1 VKIED
6 WSNTAAVSPDY
17 WVMKAQSKGNRQDVS
32 VLAALGDNPDLSF
45 LDLLTQIG
53 GQDPLAQT
61 PIKKVE
67 APEKSKDDKKAS
79 VSSIKS
85 ASETQQAQATQEAQ
99 KSSDAHHASDAVTMK
114 DLLDGKLTE
123 KVLLMDDLTDV
134 DQNYIR
140 ERMIPNLPIL
150 MGQVPADSVFPK
162 GRDGGISYQGFEI
175 SDGLADMIKH
185 GYRTGQPI
193 RLELDANSS
202 LVLRIR
208 NGQVSAEFVAADQG
222 AALAMQNDLNELR
235 QRMAARNLPV
245 GNIESR
251 YKDQP
256 QSNQDDRQQ
265 KQDETPQNSY
275 E

>member
-1 VKIED
+1 MKIED
-6 WSNTAAVSPDY
+6 WSNAAAVSPDY
-17 WVMKAQSKGNRQDVS
+17 WVTKAQSKGSRQDMS

-61 PIKKVE
+61 PINK
-67 APEKSKDDKKAS
+67 AATPEKSKDDKKAS
-79 VSSIKS
+79 ISSIKIT
-85 ASETQQAQATQEAQ
+85 SETQQVQAAQEAP
-99 KSSDAHHASDAVTMK
+99 KTSDAHHASDAVTMK
-114 DLLDGKLTE
+114 DLLEGKLTE

-162 GRDGGISYQGFEI
+162 GKDGGISYQGFEI

-185 GYRTGQPI
+185 GYKTGQPI

-222 AALAMQNDLNELR
+222 AAMAMQNDLNELR

-256 QSNQDDRQQ
+256 QQNNQNERQQ
-265 KQDETPQNSY
+265 AQEDPTP
-275 E
+275 